1 MGTKI
6 RKNGQWVDLELNN
19 ANSPDRL
26 DGNWTA
32 YSYTNRNYR
41 TLYTNNTGKLLYVSV
56 LVQLYS
62 HQQWGNNIE
71 THRDIAGGSVWG
83 WVSTPNSTSTTFP
96 AVSNVYQ
103 TTTGDFTN
111 VCRVRDNG
119 TNAASFLFLNSRF
132 FVPPDCKYCISV
144 HDSGQR
150 RGSTENY
157 TNMPEMQQSSQSP
170 QRIIVQYWNE
180 FEIDLAYPDNNFT
193 SLDPNSN
200 NFQRSAKV
208 SSSTINSSWSQ
219 FMKDYAVWHEPGN
232 YAVLDSQ
239 TYYSTT
245 YTINIT
251 KAGDYTLEYA
261 MDDTGYITFDGTT
274 VAQTVFT
281 SGGLLGDKSA
291 DPPDS
296 VAIQNVTLGS
306 HTLVANIKNSS
317 SYPGQTSSTWNASP
331 AGIAWRL
338 KPFGT

>member
-26 DGNWTA
+26 DGEWLPTVSTN
-32 YSYTNRNYR
+32 NRNYGQV
-41 TLYTNNTGKLLYVSV
+41 YTNNTGKLIYVTV
-56 LVQLYS
+56 TVQLSSSGGSGANQY
-62 HQQWGNNIE
+62 
-71 THRDIAGGSVWG
+71 RDIAGGSLWG
-83 WVSTPNSTSTTFP
+83 WVSTPNSTSTYLP
-96 AVSNVYQ
+96 PYSPGMSSNTYKTVY
-103 TTTGDFTN
+103 GDFTN
-111 VCRVRDNG
+111 ICRVRDNG
-119 TNAASFLFLNSRF
+119 TNAASNLYLNARF
-132 FVPPDCKYCISV
+132 FVPPNCKYGV
-144 HDSGQR
+144 TAH
-150 RGSTENY
+150 N
-157 TNMPEMQQSSQSP
+157 TNGWSLLSSSK
-170 QRIIVQYWNE
+170 IGGVLNWSE
-180 FEIDLAYPDNNFT
+180 FEIRLAYPDNNFT

-232 YAVLDSQ
+232 YAVLSSQ

-261 MDDTGYITFDGTT
+261 MDDVGNITFDGTT
-274 VAQTVFT
+274 VAQTVYT
-281 SGGLLGDKSA
+281 SGGYLGEASA

-296 VAIQNVTLGS
+296 VTIQNVTVGS
-306 HTLVANIKNSS
+306 HTLVANIINSS
-317 SYPGQTSSTWNASP
+317 SFPGQTSSTWNASP